1 MRRTWALLAVLG
13 VSTWAGTA
21 HAGVDIRLAGTRGDG
36 EGILFRCDP
45 APCQPDNAGFRSLMT
60 ELAYVVAPRIA
71 GPAETLG
78 HSGFELGLG
87 WAGSFVSNEDW
98 WRLTERGQDEQ
109 APTQFFNTLRLDL
122 QKGLPLSLQVG
133 AHVQWVLDSQMVAPG
148 IELRWAFQEGYAH
161 IPDFSLRA
169 AVNTLL
175 GTRDFDLTTFS
186 ADFVVSKGF
195 TVGRAVRLA
204 PYLGWSILLIDAR
217 SEVIDP
223 TPTTFVASESGLR
236 PDVENDFVFADV
248 DFGDDLN
255 QRVALGLRATF
266 SVVAVGVQGDL
277 QLFSDGEA
285 LGPVGTVSTQL
296 ALSY

>member
-1 MRRTWALLAVLG
+1 MRRTWALLAGLG
-13 VSTWAGTA
+13 VSTWATPTQ
-21 HAGVDIRLAGTRGDG
+21 AGADIRLGGTTGNG
-36 EGILFRCDP
+36 NGILFRCEP

-60 ELAYVVAPRIA
+60 ELAYVVGPRID

-78 HSGFELGLG
+78 HAGFEVGLG
-87 WAGSFVSNEDW
+87 WAGNFVSDGDW
-98 WRLTERGQDEQ
+98 WRLTEDGQEDQ
-109 APTQFFNTLRLDL
+109 SPTQFLNTLQLDV

-133 AHVQWVLDSQMVAPG
+133 AHVKWVLDSQMVAPG
-148 IELRWAFQEGYAH
+148 LELRWAFEEGH
-161 IPDFSLRA
+161 RHLPDVSIGA

-186 ADFVVSKGF
+186 GDFVVSKGF
-195 TVGRAVRLA
+195 TVGQAARLA
-204 PYLGWSILLIDAR
+204 PYLGWSLLLIDAR

-223 TPTTFVASESGLR
+223 TPSTFVMSDDGLR
-236 PDVENDFVFADV
+236 PDVENDFVFANV
-248 DFGDDLN
+248 DIGDDVN
-255 QRVALGLRATF
+255 QRLALGLRAIF

-285 LGPVGTVSTQL
+285 VGPVGTVSTRV